1 MDEKEKKKNINK
13 RKIEKGRMKIRSRE
27 EKGGEKKIKIKRR
40 KIEEEGDKNRERGR
54 DELIEEKEEEKLR

>member
-1 MDEKEKKKNINK
+1 
-13 RKIEKGRMKIRSRE
+13 MKIRSRE